1 MASEVAEALKQ
12 IRACEEE
19 ARRIVSE
26 ARERAAKIVK
36 DAEALKERARKNEE
50 EAIEAVLEVL
60 FGFKK

>member
-26 ARERAAKIVK
+26 AREHAAKIVR
-36 DAEALKERARKNEE
+36 DAEE
-50 EAIEAVLEVL
+50 
-60 FGFKK
+60 